1 MWSNRNLIKN
11 SPLSL
16 SLRSKDPNN
25 QIIITKSNVRVM
37 LDMQD
42 VYENLT
48 IPPPSNQ
55 VLCLLRMIDNFCYR
69 EQVNCVHATTM
80 IITCICKIHKAI
92 SFLLWKTFI
101 IIQKALT
108 FILTFILTQKKNDA
122 ENFIKSPRK
131 PSNLPNFL
139 IHANFMYQ

>member
-122 ENFIKSPRK
+122 ENFIKSPRR

-139 IHANFMYQ
+139 LHANFM